1 MEKMENLY
9 INEKKWINNIES
21 DYNFDGLPN
30 LDIDLKDFK
39 RLIDRLVDLWITDF
53 SWDIDMKEKVVD
65 EFVFKKAKKL
75 DKLLK
80 EYDKWIDE
88 DGIAVKEF
96 LASLINESELSKQL
110 QDIVKEKSNKNKN
123 KSKSKNNWLVN
134 YFTYLREVP
143 RKLINVRIEKTN
155 WINEV
160 VSDYNFDGL
169 PNLDNDLK
177 KYKKILEQL
186 IDLWFK
192 DFSWSLK
199 FNKKV
204 IDKFILKKAHKLDIL
219 LENYDKWKDENWL
232 IVKDFIVWLTDIS
245 KITFELY
252 KLIPPVVV
260 KRPIIDTRRKF
271 INLRIKK
278 QKWVDEILSDYD
290 FTWLPNLDSN
300 LHNFKK
306 LINDLVNMWLF
317 DFSWDI
323 NLKEKYVDKYIK
335 KQSSILDK
343 VLEDYDKWIDED
355 WITVKEFLV
364 WLNDRTKQSKN
375 LKKLTKLQ

>member
-306 LINDLVNMWLF
+306 LINN
-317 DFSWDI
+317 I
-323 NLKEKYVDKYIK
+323 RKRKYI
-335 KQSSILDK
+335 
-343 VLEDYDKWIDED
+343 
-355 WITVKEFLV
+355 
-364 WLNDRTKQSKN
+364 
-375 LKKLTKLQ
+375 

>member
-53 SWDIDMKEKVVD
+53 SWDIDMKEKLAD
-65 EFVFKKAKKL
+65 KFVLKKAKEL
-75 DKLLK
+75 DKLLTD
-80 EYDKWIDE
+80 YDKWNDE
-88 DGIAVKEF
+88 DWEKVKEF
-96 LASLINESELSKQL
+96 LASLINKSELSTQL
-110 QDIVKEKSNKNKN
+110 QNIITQDSNKNKN